1 MEKITKSEKYTM
13 IEKIL
18 ETVETADAAMLIEFV
33 QSEKSALARK
43 AAKAKE
49 KAAEKKTEI
58 DELGVAVLDVLTDE
72 PMSRE
77 QIFDLVADFSDDV
90 SVAKVGARLTKL
102 VAAGKVAKTE
112 VKATSAAGKK
122 TTRMAYA
129 LAEVTDAEPV
139 EIDE

>member
-1 MEKITKSEKYTM
+1 MEKITKATKYEM

-18 ETVETADAAMLIEFV
+18 ETVEDENAAMLIEFV
-33 QSEKSALARK
+33 QGERAALARK

-58 DELGVAVLDVLTDE
+58 DELGNAVLGALTAE
-72 PMSRE
+72 PMTRDE
-77 QIFDLVADFSDDV
+77 VFAKVEDFSDDV
-90 SVAKVGARLTKL
+90 SVAKIGARLTKL
-102 VAAGKVAKTE
+102 VDAGLAVKTE

-129 LAEVTDAEPV
+129 LALTEAEPCS
-139 EIDE
+139 EE